1 MSFVRLTPEAARSI
15 KTFQKE
21 KGIFDPIRVDLQST
35 GCCDSSL
42 GLFLDRPR
50 PDDLVQESVG
60 LRFVISPDVY
70 KTVGDVTIAFVEE
83 KDKKGFIITSSRPLS
98 EWEGF
103 GVCDIR
109 ITDNR

>member
-1 MSFVRLTPEAARSI
+1 MSFIKLTPEAARSI

-21 KGIFDPIRVDLQST
+21 RGLLDPIRIDIQST

-42 GLFLDRPR
+42 GLFLDRLR
-50 PDDLVQESVG
+50 PADLVEESDG
-60 LRFVISPDVY
+60 MQFVLSPDIFQ
-70 KTVGDVTIAFVEE
+70 TVGEVTIAWGEE
-83 KDKKGFIITSSRPLS
+83 RDKKGFVITSSKPLS

-109 ITDNR
+109 ITDKK